1 MSLSEH
7 NTHRANGT
15 SRQSVYSP
23 MPGKMPAVL
32 ARLDEMRAELAAVLS
47 SKYFSR
53 APTLVQFLSYV
64 CEKYFHGQAEQI
76 KEYTVAVEAFGRPD
90 SFEPKRDPIVRVDA
104 NRLRLRLL
112 KYYRHEGRTHPIRIS
127 LPTGQYVPM
136 FEFLDDGAAKNEP
149 LVAAAEELPALSEA
163 VNHQP
168 GTNGTGPRGHD
179 LQPVVCLPQ
188 KSNGNH
194 RRRRIS
200 PPIYSLAGLLVAI
213 LTLSVISLRWSSLP
227 LSQADPLPIP
237 ASSVPTLPGGEVR
250 ILCANS
256 APRYIDQ
263 VGRIWAGDRF
273 FSGGETFA
281 TDVPVARSED
291 PVIWQKGRQGN
302 FGYDIPLSPDIYEL
316 RLYFAEPV
324 YGVNQREGGGE
335 TNRLF
340 DVLVNSEPVLKVF
353 DIVADAGGTRTADVK
368 VLTDISPASDGY
380 LHLRFMSRKSKA
392 LLNAVELVPGI
403 PGRIRP
409 IQITTSSFP
418 VYSTDQTLWGADR
431 YFSGGSRVSYTEHVL
446 GSESPQIYG
455 SERFGNFTYCIPVA
469 SGSYTIRLH
478 FREAWFGSENGGK
491 GGAGSR
497 IFDVHCNGLILLKD
511 FDIFTEAGGADQALA
526 KEFRGLRAN
535 PQGKLILTFQPTE
548 NYACISALE
557 VIQEAE

>member
-1 MSLSEH
+1 
-7 NTHRANGT
+7 
-15 SRQSVYSP
+15 
-23 MPGKMPAVL
+23 MPVLPA
-32 ARLDEMRAELAAVLS
+32 RIDEMRAELAAVLS

-64 CEKYFHGQAEQI
+64 CEKYFQGQAEQI
-76 KEYTVAVEAFGRPD
+76 KEYTVAIEAFGRPD
-90 SFEPKRDPIVRVDA
+90 TFEPKRDPIVRVDA
-104 NRLRLRLL
+104 NRLRLRLQ
-112 KYYRHEGRTHPIRIS
+112 KYYRYEGRTHPIRIS
-127 LPTGQYVPM
+127 LPTGQYIPV
-136 FEFLDDGAAKNEP
+136 FEFSDQVTAQSEALIPAGA
-149 LVAAAEELPALSEA
+149 VLPAPSFLSDP
-163 VNHQP
+163 P
-168 GTNGTGPRGHD
+168 GGNGTGLPARDHR
-179 LQPVVCLPQ
+179 PVVCLSE
-188 KSNGNH
+188 KSNGH
-194 RRRRIS
+194 RSRRRIS
-200 PPIYSLAGLLVAI
+200 PAIYSLAGLLLAV
-213 LTLSVISLRWSSLP
+213 LTLSGISLRWSSLP

-250 ILCANS
+250 ILCGNS

-281 TDVPVARSED
+281 SEVPIARSED
-291 PVIWQKGRQGN
+291 PIIWQKGRQGN

-340 DVLVNSEPVLKVF
+340 DVLVNGEPVLKIF
-353 DIVADAGGTRTADVK
+353 DIVADAGGARTADVK
-368 VLTDISPASDGY
+368 VLTDISPTSDGY
-380 LHLRFMSRKSKA
+380 LHLRFMSRKSDA

-431 YFSGGSRVSYTEHVL
+431 YFTGGSRVSYTEHVL

-469 SGSYTIRLH
+469 PGSYTVRLH
-478 FREAWFGSENGGK
+478 FREAWFGPENGGK
-491 GGAGSR
+491 GGAGCR

-511 FDIFTEAGGADQALA
+511 FDIFSEAGGADLALT
-526 KEFRGLRAN
+526 KEFKGLRAN
-535 PQGKLILTFQPTE
+535 PQGKLILAFQPTE

-557 VIQEAE
+557 VIQEAD